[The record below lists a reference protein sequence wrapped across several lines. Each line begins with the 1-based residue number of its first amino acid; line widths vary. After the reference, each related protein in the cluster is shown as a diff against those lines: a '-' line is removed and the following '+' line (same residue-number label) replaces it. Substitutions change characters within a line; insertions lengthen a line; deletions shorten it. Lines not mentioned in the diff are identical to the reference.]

1 MVFEQERRKALALL
15 AKWLVAFWSA
25 SSWSL
30 KRAAAKDKPQFKG
43 ATMKLRPP
51 KTDGTVS
58 VERAIKQRRTIR
70 SFTPESLN
78 LNQLSQLFWSCQGIT
93 GNDGFKRAA
102 PSAGALYPMDV
113 YAIVG
118 RSSVE
123 QIEAGVY
130 HYEPNGHALS
140 NIAIED
146 VRERVAKA
154 SLSQMWMARAP
165 LNIVITAEYCRI
177 TVKYKERGIRYAMV
191 EAGHIAQNLFL
202 QAEALRLKAAIVG
215 AFHDNELID
224 ILKIPRSHEPLLIMP
239 IGYAP

>member
-1 MVFEQERRKALALL
+1 MVFEQERRKVLALL
-15 AKWLVAFWSA
+15 VNWLVAFCSA

-30 KRAAAKDKPQFKG
+30 KWAAATDKAQFKE

-58 VERAIKQRRTIR
+58 VELAIKQRRTKR
-70 SFTPESLN
+70 SFSPETLN
-78 LNQLSQLFWSCQGIT
+78 LNQLSQLLWSSQGIT

-113 YAIVG
+113 YAVVG

-123 QIEAGVY
+123 HIEAGVY

-140 NIAIED
+140 SITMKD
-146 VRERVAKA
+146 VRDRVAKA
-154 SLSQMWMARAP
+154 SLSQMWMTRAP
-165 LNIVITAEYCRI
+165 LNIVITAEYSRI
-177 TVKYKERGIRYAMV
+177 TVKYKERGIRYAMI

-202 QAEALRLKAAIVG
+202 QAEALGLKASIVG

-224 ILKIPRSHEPLLIMP
+224 ILKIPRMHEPLLIMP
-239 IGYAP
+239 IGYAA

>member
-1 MVFEQERRKALALL
+1 MVFEQERRKVLALL

-30 KRAAAKDKPQFKG
+30 KRAAAKDKPQFKE

-70 SFTPESLN
+70 SFTPETLN
-78 LNQLSQLFWSCQGIT
+78 LNQFSQLLWSAQGIT

-113 YAIVG
+113 YAVVG

-140 NIAIED
+140 NITMED

-165 LNIVITAEYCRI
+165 LNTVIAAEFSRI
-177 TVKYKERGIRYAMV
+177 TVKYKERGIRYAMI

-239 IGYAP
+239 IGYAT

>member
-15 AKWLVAFWSA
+15 AQWLVAFWSA
-25 SSWSL
+25 SFWSL
-30 KRAAAKDKPQFKG
+30 KRTAAEDKPQFKE

-58 VERAIKQRRTIR
+58 VEWAIKQRRTIR
-70 SFTPESLN
+70 SFTPETLN
-78 LNQLSQLFWSCQGIT
+78 LNQFSQLLWSSQGIT

-113 YAIVG
+113 YAVVG

-140 NIAIED
+140 NITMED

-165 LNIVITAEYCRI
+165 LNIVITAEYSRI
-177 TVKYKERGIRYAMV
+177 TAKYKERGIRYAMI

-239 IGYAP
+239 IGYAT

>member
-1 MVFEQERRKALALL
+1 MVFEQERRKALALI
-15 AKWLVAFWSA
+15 AQWLVAFWSA

-30 KRAAAKDKPQFKG
+30 KWAAAKDKPQFKE
-43 ATMKLRPP
+43 AAMKLRTP

-58 VERAIKQRRTIR
+58 VEWAIKQRRTIR
-70 SFTPESLN
+70 SFSIASLN
-78 LNQLSQLFWSCQGIT
+78 LNQLSQLLWSAQGIT

-113 YAIVG
+113 YAVVG

-123 QIEAGVY
+123 DIEAGVY

-140 NIAIED
+140 NITMKD
-146 VRERVAKA
+146 VRDRVAKA
-154 SLSQMWMARAP
+154 SLSQMWMAQAP
-165 LNIVITAEYCRI
+165 LNIVITAEYSRI
-177 TVKYKERGIRYAMV
+177 TVKYKERGIRYAMI

-224 ILKIPRSHEPLLIMP
+224 ILKIPRSHEPLLILP
-239 IGYAP
+239 IGYAT

>member
-1 MVFEQERRKALALL
+1 MVFEQERRKALALI
-15 AKWLVAFWSA
+15 AQWLVAFWSA
-25 SSWSL
+25 SSWTL
-30 KRAAAKDKPQFKG
+30 KWATAKDKPQFKE
-43 ATMKLRPP
+43 AAMKLRPP

-58 VERAIKQRRTIR
+58 VEWAIKQRRTIR
-70 SFTPESLN
+70 SFSPETLN
-78 LNQLSQLFWSCQGIT
+78 LNQLSQLLWSAQGNT
-93 GNDGFKRAA
+93 ENGGFKRAA

-113 YAIVG
+113 YAVVG

-123 QIEAGVY
+123 QIEAGVH

-140 NIAIED
+140 YITKKD
-146 VRERVAKA
+146 VRDRVAKA

-165 LNIVITAEYCRI
+165 LNIVITAEYSRI
-177 TVKYKERGIRYAMV
+177 TVKYKERGIRYAMI

-202 QAEALRLKAAIVG
+202 QAEAMGLKAAIVG

-239 IGYAP
+239 IGYAT